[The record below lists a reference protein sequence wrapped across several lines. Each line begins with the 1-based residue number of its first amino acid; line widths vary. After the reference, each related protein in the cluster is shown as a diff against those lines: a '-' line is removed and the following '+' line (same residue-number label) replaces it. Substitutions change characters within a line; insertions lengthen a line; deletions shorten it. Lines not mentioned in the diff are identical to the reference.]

1 MCYHFSAMR
10 DLARP
15 AERTGTRIIE
25 KPPLDPE
32 TQERIIQT
40 MLRAREE
47 IVKSGIPLLDE
58 DDLEREIAE
67 RRGERNP

>member
-1 MCYHFSAMR
+1 MR

-15 AERTGTRIIE
+15 AERIGIRVVEKELDEETRAALVQ
-25 KPPLDPE
+25 K
-32 TQERIIQT
+32 

-47 IVKSGIPLLDE
+47 IKRSDVPLLDW
-58 DDLEREIAE
+58 DDLEREVAE

>member
-1 MCYHFSAMR
+1 MR

-15 AERTGTRIIE
+15 AESTGARVVE
-25 KPPLDPE
+25 KEIDPE
-32 TQERIIQT
+32 TRKAAIQK

-47 IVKSGIPLLDE
+47 IVRSGVPLLDWDE
-58 DDLEREIAE
+58 LEREIAE

>member
-1 MCYHFSAMR
+1 MK

-15 AERTGTRIIE
+15 AESIGTRVVE
-25 KPPLDPE
+25 KEIDPE
-32 TQERIIQT
+32 AREAAIQR

-47 IVKSGIPLLDE
+47 IVRSGVPLLDW
-58 DDLEREIAE
+58 DGLEREIAG

>member
-1 MCYHFSAMR
+1 MCYDFLIMR

-15 AERTGTRIIE
+15 VESIRTRIVE
-25 KPPLDPE
+25 KEIDPE
-32 TQERIIQT
+32 AREAAIQK

-47 IVKSGIPLLDE
+47 IVRSGVPLLDW

>member
-1 MCYHFSAMR
+1 MVMR

-15 AERTGTRIIE
+15 AERIGNRVVEKELDEETRVALVQ
-25 KPPLDPE
+25 K
-32 TQERIIQT
+32 

-47 IVKSGIPLLDE
+47 IERSGVPLLDW

>member
-1 MCYHFSAMR
+1 MR

-15 AERTGTRIIE
+15 VEEIGALVVEKELDEETRAALVE
-25 KPPLDPE
+25 K
-32 TQERIIQT
+32 

-47 IVKSGIPLLDE
+47 IVRSGVPLLDW

>member
-1 MCYHFSAMR
+1 MR

-15 AERTGTRIIE
+15 AERIGARVVKKELDEKTRAALLQ
-25 KPPLDPE
+25 K
-32 TQERIIQT
+32 

-47 IVKSGIPLLDE
+47 IERSGVPLLDW

>member
-1 MCYHFSAMR
+1 MR

-15 AERTGTRIIE
+15 AEKIGIRVVEKEFDEETRAALVQ
-25 KPPLDPE
+25 K
-32 TQERIIQT
+32 

-47 IVKSGIPLLDE
+47 IERSGVPLLDW